1 MPRAP
6 SPLPHATRG
15 AALLTAL
22 LSVALIASLASTA
35 LWQQWRL
42 TEVESS
48 ARTRMQSLWIL
59 GGALDWGRLIL
70 REDARQGGAD
80 HLGEPWAVPLKD
92 ARLSSFLAADKT
104 VRADTVMLDAF
115 LAGRIEDL
123 QGRLNVR
130 NLVDGGKVSPKDLQA
145 FERLFELLD
154 LPPQELARLA
164 LGLRAALQPVGEPGQ
179 SDAPLLPQRVDHLAW
194 LGLSQASLDRLRPF
208 VTWLPERT
216 AVNLNTASAE
226 VLSASASTLALA
238 QARQLV
244 EDRRRKPWQTLEDAN
259 RDMGARPVFQDSVH
273 AVASRY
279 FLVSGQLRQDLHLL
293 QAQAL
298 VRRDGLNMRLLWR
311 DVRALPPEALNSE
324 QR

>member
-1 MPRAP
+1 MRRAAACK
-6 SPLPHATRG
+6 PLAQSG
-15 AALLTAL
+15 AALLAAL

-48 ARTRMQSLWIL
+48 ARARMQSLWIL
-59 GGALDWGRLIL
+59 SGALDWGRLIL

-104 VRADTVMLDAF
+104 IRSDTVMLDAF

-130 NLVDGGKVSPKDLQA
+130 NLIEDGKVSPADLLM

-154 LPPQELARLA
+154 LPTQELARLA
-164 LGLRAALQPVGEPGQ
+164 QGLRAAMQVQNQAVTGN
-179 SDAPLLPQRVDHLAW
+179 APLMPHRVDHMVW
-194 LGLSQASLDRLRPF
+194 LGLSPASLQRLHPF
-208 VTWLPERT
+208 ITWLPVRT
-216 AVNLNTASAE
+216 GVNLNTASAE
-226 VLSASASTLALA
+226 VLSASTPALALA

-244 EDRRRKPWQTLEDAN
+244 EERRRKPWQSIDEAN
-259 RDMGARPVFQDSVH
+259 RDMGGQPVFKDQTH
-273 AVASRY
+273 TLASRY
-279 FLVSGQLRQDLHLL
+279 FLVSGQMRQDSHLL

-298 VRRDGLNMRLLWR
+298 VRRDGLNMRVLWR
-311 DVRALPPEALNSE
+311 DVKALPPEQLGTTL
-324 QR
+324 R